1 MSVVLLEASG
11 AQVLPHIG
19 DDRAL
24 ISSWFA
30 QLACSA
36 DMRAKYPEWR
46 ELAQS
51 LVIGVAK

>member
-1 MSVVLLEASG
+1 MNAVLLEASG

-24 ISSWFA
+24 IGSWFA

-36 DMRAKYPEWR
+36 DMRAKYPDWR